1 MSLIL
6 AVLPKTAV
14 PAALLASALR
24 VILQELGSQLLRFL
38 QLNEQTWE
46 SADPAVSVENGG

>member
-38 QLNEQTWE
+38 QLNEQTRE

>member
-6 AVLPKTAV
+6 AVLPKTAA

-38 QLNEQTWE
+38 QLNKQTQK
-46 SADPAVSVENGG
+46 SVDPAVSVENGG